1 MSTIDTESRNAACDA
16 VTAMVDAGAGP
27 GTFTVLDGE
36 TPLVVWTLESQ
47 AFGAAS
53 NGQAALAGTP
63 KTASAVATGTAD
75 NYQIADSDGNVRI
88 SGAVVQ
94 GDPNSPTP
102 DTLTMVNTSITS
114 GQQVSLGAFVHEQP
128 ASTE

>member
-1 MSTIDTESRNAACDA
+1 
-16 VTAMVDAGAGP
+16 
-27 GTFTVLDGE
+27 
-36 TPLVVWTLESQ
+36 
-47 AFGAAS
+47 
-53 NGQAALAGTP
+53 AGTP

-102 DTLTMVNTSITS
+102 DTLTMVNTSITY

-128 ASTE
+128 ASTEKGTLWLQASAPRTTRPLASSLTGPAITY